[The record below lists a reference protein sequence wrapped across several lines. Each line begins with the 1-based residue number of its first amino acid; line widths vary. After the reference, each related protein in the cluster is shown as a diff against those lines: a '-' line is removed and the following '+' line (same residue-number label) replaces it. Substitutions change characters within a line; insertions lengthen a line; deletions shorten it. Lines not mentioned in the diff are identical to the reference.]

1 MPQSTNSE
9 DIMRKIQFW
18 AVFWTIIISIP
29 VTILALI
36 ASAYLTDHLVEI
48 AQSIISV
55 DYFTL
60 ANSRDLILEIELIG
74 MILSIVIIIAVML
87 ITLQPKIRED
97 KTTG

>member
-1 MPQSTNSE
+1 
-9 DIMRKIQFW
+9 MRKFQVW

-29 VTILALI
+29 FTILALI
-36 ASAYLTDHLVEI
+36 AAAYLTDHLAEI
-48 AQSIISV
+48 AQSIISI

-60 ANSRDLILEIELIG
+60 ANSRDLILEFELIG
-74 MILSIVIIIAVML
+74 MILGVVIIIAVML

>member
-1 MPQSTNSE
+1 
-9 DIMRKIQFW
+9 MRKVQFW

-29 VTILALI
+29 FTILALI
-36 ASAYLTDHLVEI
+36 AAAYLTDHLAEI
-48 AQSIISV
+48 AQSIISI

-74 MILSIVIIIAVML
+74 MILGVVIIIAVIL